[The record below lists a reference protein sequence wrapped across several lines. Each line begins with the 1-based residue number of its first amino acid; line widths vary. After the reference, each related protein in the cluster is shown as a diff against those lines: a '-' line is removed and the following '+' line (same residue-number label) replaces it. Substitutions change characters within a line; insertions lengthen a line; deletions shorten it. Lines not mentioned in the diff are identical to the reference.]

1 MMTKLAGNS
10 YFIDFKFDEPI
21 KNFEIQK
28 DEIQSA
34 KNFINDDLQDDFVY
48 DHNHCEWIEV
58 YRSMDINQAV
68 DFEKV
73 LENITLNYYE
83 NSLNKNILKIVQD
96 LKDAY
101 TTYLDEI
108 ESYIEPAQPSIDSYK
123 SLLKYASFL
132 SDYNSKFYI
141 DAKTGNF
148 GCTIKKRLNERRKK
162 SIDLVFKSNYEIIFC
177 WTKNMNNLIHIRGIA
192 DFDDDLHDA
201 RAIRNL
207 INLY

>member
-1 MMTKLAGNS
+1 MMNKLAGNS
-10 YFIDFKFDEPI
+10 YFLDFKFDDPI
-21 KNFEIQK
+21 KTFDIQK
-28 DEIQSA
+28 DEIQTV
-34 KNFINDDLQDDFVY
+34 KKFINDDLQDDFVY

-58 YRSMDINQAV
+58 YRSMKIDQAI
-68 DFEKV
+68 DFKKV
-73 LENITLNYYE
+73 LEDIALRHYA
-83 NSLNKNILKIVQD
+83 NSLNKNMLKIIQD
-96 LKDAY
+96 LNDAY
-101 TTYLDEI
+101 TIYLDEI
-108 ESYIEPAQPSIDSYK
+108 DSYIEPAQPSIDSYK

-148 GCTIKKRLNERRKK
+148 GCTIKKRIDKKRKK

-192 DFDDDLHDA
+192 DFDDDLYDA

>member
-1 MMTKLAGNS
+1 MMNKLEGNS
-10 YFIDFKFDEPI
+10 YFIDFKLDEPI
-21 KNFEIQK
+21 KTFEIQK
-28 DEIQSA
+28 DEIQSL
-34 KNFINDDLQDDFVY
+34 KKFINDDLQDDFVY

-58 YRSMDINQAV
+58 YRSRNINQAI
-68 DFEKV
+68 DFQKV
-73 LENITLNYYE
+73 LEDITLSYCE
-83 NSLNKNILKIVQD
+83 DSLNKDILKIVQD
-96 LKDAY
+96 LKDVY
-101 TTYLDEI
+101 TVYLDEI
-108 ESYIEPAQPSIDSYK
+108 DSYIEPAQPSIDSYK

-148 GCTIKKRLNERRKK
+148 GCTIKKRINKKRKK

-177 WTKNMNNLIHIRGIA
+177 WTRNMNNLIHIRGIA